1 MSQSLTANE
10 TAAGP
15 VDASAFAAEW
25 WGSAEGRRLPG
36 EAAAFTVFAME
47 FWDGCR
53 YVGVTEMSIL
63 DAVDG
68 LVASPFLDHWSRF
81 VFEHCGQ
88 MGYVVRYA
96 ASNVAQ
102 DLAEQL
108 RSALVEQLAVDSD
121 PKEAPVGQ
129 SGAIRL
135 VVDLSAGKP
144 LFADVRRCAGDTEF
158 LIDTKAVSR
167 VVTDFGKARF
177 ELENRRR
184 RWDSNPRGCDEIWFG
199 RDENTFVFFRIQTE
213 SVHFSKR
220 AFCDSI
226 NKENGRS
233 CTCFTSKW

>member
-10 TAAGP
+10 TPDGL

-36 EAAAFTVFAME
+36 EAAAFTVFAIE

-53 YVGVTEMSIL
+53 YVGVTDMSIL
-63 DAVDG
+63 DAVDD
-68 LVASPFLDHWSRF
+68 LVASPFLERRSLF
-81 VFEHCGQ
+81 VSDHCGQ
-88 MGYVVRYA
+88 MGYVVRCV
-96 ASNVAQ
+96 ASDVAQ

-121 PKEAPVGQ
+121 PKDAPEGQ

-135 VVDLSAGKP
+135 AVDLSAGK
-144 LFADVRRCAGDTEF
+144 LVFADVRRCAGDTGF

-167 VVTDFGKARF
+167 VVTDCDKARF
-177 ELENRRR
+177 ELENWRR
-184 RWDSNPRGCDEIWFG
+184 RWDSNPRGCDEIWFD
-199 RDENTFVFFRIQTE
+199 RDDNTFVFFRIQTD
-213 SVHFSKR
+213 SVRFSKR

-226 NKENGRS
+226 NKKNRRS
-233 CTCFTSKW
+233 CTCFTSK